1 MRNQLFINGKWR
13 DSRSGKRFATV
24 NPSTEDIITEV
35 SRGNKDDVDDAVQS
49 AHVAAEGVWRKMH
62 PADRGR
68 LLFDLARAV
77 EEHHQ
82 ELGELESMDVGKPI
96 NKAIGEITGVCKVLE
111 YNAGAADKLQGDT
124 IPIGHDYVD
133 FTWLEPLGVTA
144 HIIPWNSPLSMAV
157 RSVAPALAAGCT
169 VVIKPAEE
177 SPLSVLRFAELAQE
191 VGFPEGVINI
201 VTGFG
206 DEAGAPLV
214 RHPLV
219 RGVTFTGSVE
229 TGRKV
234 MAMAAEG
241 IKPVVLELGGK
252 SPLLVFPDADLEKSA
267 ADAAKGILT
276 NSGQV
281 CVAASRA
288 IVHRQVR
295 DEFLERLKQHFTRVT
310 MGPAQ
315 ANCDLGPLA
324 SEKQYGR
331 VMRYI
336 GIGMKEG
343 AEALLGG
350 KRPPQLNKGFF
361 VEPTIFAHVSPTM
374 RVAREEIFGPVI
386 AVLEFEEDTEAVA
399 LANDTSYGL
408 AAGIYTRDITRGL
421 RAARDIKAGI
431 IWLNEWFMG
440 GVQAP
445 VGGYKESGIG
455 RERGLLGVRNYL
467 QVKNVAIRI

>member
-1 MRNQLFINGKWR
+1 MRNQLFINGRWQ
-13 DSRSGKRFATV
+13 DSRSGERFATID
-24 NPSTEDIITEV
+24 PSTEEVITEV
-35 SRGNKDDVDDAVQS
+35 SRGTSADVDDAVQA
-49 AHVAAEGVWRKMH
+49 AHAAAEGTWRTMH
-62 PADRGR
+62 PSERGR
-68 LLFDLARAV
+68 LLYDLARVVDAQA
-77 EEHHQ
+77 Q
-82 ELGELESMDVGKPI
+82 ELAELESMDVGKPL
-96 NKAIGEITGVCKVLE
+96 NKAIGEIQGVSKVID
-111 YNAGAADKLQGDT
+111 YNAGASDKLEGDT
-124 IPIGHDYVD
+124 IPLGYDYVD

-144 HIIPWNSPLSMAV
+144 HIVPWNSPLGIAV

-177 SPLSVLRFAELAQE
+177 SPLSALRFAELAHE
-191 VGFPEGVINI
+191 VGFPSGVINV

-219 RGVTFTGSVE
+219 RGVTFTGSVD

-252 SPLLVFPDADLEKSA
+252 SPLLVFPDAELDKAA

-288 IVHRQVR
+288 IVHRLVR
-295 DEFLERLKQHFTRVT
+295 DEFLERLKHHFARVT
-310 MGPAQ
+310 IGPAQ
-315 ANCDLGPLA
+315 DNCDLGPLA
-324 SEKQYGR
+324 SKNQHER

-336 GIGMKEG
+336 EIGKEEG
-343 AEALLGG
+343 AEVLLGG
-350 KRPPQLNKGFF
+350 KRPPQLDKGFF
-361 VEPTIFAHVSPTM
+361 VEPTIFTHVLPSM

-386 AVLEFEEDTEAVA
+386 SVLEFEEDAEAIA

-408 AAGIYTRDITRGL
+408 AAGIYTQNITRGL
-421 RAARDIKAGI
+421 RTARDIKAGI
-431 IWLNEWFMG
+431 VWLNEWFMG

-455 RERGLLGVRNYL
+455 RERGLVGIHNYL